1 MYTFPV
7 KIIFIFGGL
16 KLKNSSLLSVKN
28 IVAIGVG
35 SAVFLVLGRFAS
47 IPIGIPN
54 TNLEVAYAFLAL
66 IAVIYGP
73 ISGFFVGFIGHALK
87 DMLFYGTPWFSWI
100 LASSVVGLIIGLSS
114 RFIKLENFNKKEI
127 IKFNIFQ
134 IFANIVSWLLIAP
147 FLDIFIYSEPINKV
161 FVQSALA
168 SISNIITIAIIGTT
182 LIVLYSKSL
191 IKKGSLS
198 KES

>member
-1 MYTFPV
+1 M
-7 KIIFIFGGL
+7 
-16 KLKNSSLLSVKN
+16 KNSSLLSVKN